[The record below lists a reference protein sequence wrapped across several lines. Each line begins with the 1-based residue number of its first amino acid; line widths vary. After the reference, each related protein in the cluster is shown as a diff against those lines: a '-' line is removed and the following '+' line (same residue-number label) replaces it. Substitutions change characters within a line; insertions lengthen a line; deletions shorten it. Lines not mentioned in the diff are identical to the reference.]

1 MNTAHIKL
9 HFVSLLALLWCAPA
23 MAAAEDTQ
31 EGNVPRSNRPCFI
44 VVSDKLV
51 FDGNKVTTIEV
62 IDNNITSRRVVVN
75 FGTQFISIPLSD
87 ETAAIKYLDDLMKV
101 IQKSCK

>member
-1 MNTAHIKL
+1 MNTVHIKI
-9 HFVSLLALLWCAPA
+9 HFVSLLALLWFAPA
-23 MAAAEDTQ
+23 IAATEDIQ

-44 VVSDKLV
+44 IVSDKLV
-51 FDGNKVTTIEV
+51 FDGNKVSSIEV
-62 IDNNITSRRVVVN
+62 MDNNITSRRVVVN

-87 ETAAIKYLDDLMKV
+87 EVTAVKYLTDLMKV